1 MHHGP
6 RAEGVELRIQAYG
19 QRTRAGG
26 DVDDARRVARF
37 GEERVEGVG
46 DELHAR
52 GVGEE
57 GVLQF
62 LLRGGVLG
70 ESSDAGVVDEGVE
83 AGCEVSVCCCGLG

>member
-6 RAEGVELRIQAYG
+6 RADGVELRVQPYR

-46 DELHAR
+46 DELHTR

-57 GVLQF
+57 GVLHHP
-62 LLRGGVLG
+62 LRGGVLG
-70 ESSDAGVVDEGVE
+70 ERGDAGVVDEGVE
-83 AGCEVSVCCCGLG
+83 AGCEVSVGSCGL